1 MPPRDY
7 RSLVTG
13 TDLVSFEIEVKETNL
28 YIRADRRLRSK
39 ALKLVHKYRSQ
50 LEGYIAR
57 HPAFTRSFV
66 PLPILGDEPS
76 IVKAM
81 LEAGAKA
88 GVGPMASV
96 AGAIAEFVGA
106 ELMQFSPELII
117 ENGGDIYM
125 KTSRKRV
132 VGIFSGNSPLNGKI
146 GLEIDPEDT
155 PLGVCTSSGTVGH
168 SVSLGRADAAL
179 LISPSA
185 TLADAAATAVG
196 NEVKTE
202 GDIQRGLDFAQR
214 IPGVTGAVI
223 VKGDKIGS
231 WGKVRLCAT
240 AGYPELDL

>member
-13 TDLVSFEIEVKETNL
+13 RDLVSFEIEVKETNL
-28 YIRADRRLRSK
+28 YIRSNRGLMRK

-50 LEGYIAR
+50 LESYIER
-57 HPAFTRSFV
+57 CPAFATSFV
-66 PLPILGDEPS
+66 PLPVRGNEPA

-81 LEAGAKA
+81 LEAGTAA

-96 AGAIAEFVGA
+96 AGAIAEFVGV
-106 ELMQFSPELII
+106 ELLRFSPEIII
-117 ENGGDIYM
+117 ENGGDIFI

-132 VGIFSGNSPLNGKI
+132 VGLFAGRSPLTGKI
-146 GLEIDPEDT
+146 GLEIDPQDT

-168 SVSLGRADAAL
+168 SVSFGKADAAV

-202 GDIQRGLDFAQR
+202 GDIRRGLDFAKT

-231 WGKVRLCAT
+231 WGNVRLCAT
-240 AGYPELDL
+240 GGYPELHV

>member
-13 TDLVSFEIEVKETNL
+13 RDLVSFEIEVKETNL
-28 YIRADRRLRSK
+28 YIRANRSLRSK

-57 HPAFTRSFV
+57 HPTFTTSFV
-66 PLPILGDEPS
+66 PLPIQGDEPA

-106 ELMQFSPELII
+106 ELLRFSPELII

-132 VGIFSGNSPLNGKI
+132 VGVFAGNSPLTGKM
-146 GLEIDPEDT
+146 GLEIEPEDT

-168 SVSLGRADAAL
+168 SVSLGKADAAVI
-179 LISPSA
+179 ISPSA

-202 GDIQRGLDFAQR
+202 SDIRRGLDFAQG

-231 WGKVRLCAT
+231 WGKVKLCAT
-240 AGYPELDL
+240 VGYPDLDA